1 MYPFGHPSTNDTRY
15 REKELWLK
23 IQQDAYLDGIDLTT
37 LPFAKDAVASIV
49 ALAGDKV
56 DVAKFGF
63 EGVKR
68 VDLHTQ

>member
-23 IQQDAYLDGIDLTT
+23 IQNDAYLDNIDLTT
-37 LPFAKDAVASIV
+37 VPFAKDAIASIV

-56 DVAKFGF
+56 DVGKFGL
-63 EGVKR
+63 EGANR
-68 VDLHTQ
+68 VDVHTQ